1 MPDIDGNG
9 WVATLL
15 PPRMKPNIECRRL
28 AELLR
33 EKAKT
38 VHDAELRA
46 EHEHLVRGFLRLA
59 TQFEQDM
66 APKKVPHQRPPKT
79 AA

>member
-1 MPDIDGNG
+1 
-9 WVATLL
+9 
-15 PPRMKPNIECRRL
+15 MKPNIECRRL

-33 EKAKT
+33 EKAMT
-38 VHDAELRA
+38 MSDPELRA
-46 EHEHLVRGFLRLA
+46 EYAYLVRSFLRLA

-66 APKKVPHQRPPKT
+66 AEKKVPHRGSSKT